1 VVIAGWYVTGHLGF
15 GENPE
20 TMELTYMGTD
30 SKGPESMT
38 FVGPLAYTM
47 DLWAYWRDKHVTFGV
62 ASVFGVVIGSFM
74 YSVLSRSFRW
84 EYFNSPQDM
93 LRHILGAI
101 LMGFGGITA
110 MGCTIGQAVT
120 GVSTLAISSFV
131 VFFGIVVGSAVT
143 MKVQYYLM
151 MRDA

>member
-1 VVIAGWYVTGHLGF
+1 
-15 GENPE
+15 
-20 TMELTYMGTD
+20 
-30 SKGPESMT
+30 
-38 FVGPLAYTM
+38 
-47 DLWAYWRDKHVTFGV
+47 
-62 ASVFGVVIGSFM
+62 
-74 YSVLSRSFRW
+74 
-84 EYFNSPQDM
+84 M